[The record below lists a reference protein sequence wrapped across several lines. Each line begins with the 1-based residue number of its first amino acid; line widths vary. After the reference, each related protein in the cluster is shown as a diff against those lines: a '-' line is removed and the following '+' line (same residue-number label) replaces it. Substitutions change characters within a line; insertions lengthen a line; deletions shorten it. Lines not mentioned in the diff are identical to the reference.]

1 MKKKLALWGSIG
13 VIASVGIGFLGAP
26 SQPVQAAG
34 TYHVI
39 KNVLLN
45 GDAFK
50 WNGQSSK
57 AFLWNQTLT
66 KKLHHLTNYPRADLY
81 ASELLTM
88 TNGKKTGYFYY
99 VNSPKAKINGYVWR
113 GYVKPER
120 QLLSTKIM
128 LNKSTSTN
136 NFGVPDPSPAE
147 LSDLAATYHNGED
160 DGGQMDFATMFWQ
173 DRSLYPL
180 FPGTLQ
186 NWDLAKLA
194 ETTLNDNTTD
204 LSSPSSVKAKQ
215 AFLKKR
221 GLDANDTKAIKFIR
235 VAKPTTVAQI
245 KALDSGQ
252 LPLKE
257 FVLNDLKAQGVNPN
271 RYKGWQIGIDSRPIN
286 HAYLNQ
292 DLRHVPSSST
302 FAVRYVVALFKA
314 GQTDQSN

>member
-1 MKKKLALWGSIG
+1 
-13 VIASVGIGFLGAP
+13 
-26 SQPVQAAG
+26 
-34 TYHVI
+34 
-39 KNVLLN
+39 
-45 GDAFK
+45 
-50 WNGQSSK
+50 
-57 AFLWNQTLT
+57 
-66 KKLHHLTNYPRADLY
+66 
-81 ASELLTM
+81 
-88 TNGKKTGYFYY
+88 
-99 VNSPKAKINGYVWR
+99 
-113 GYVKPER
+113 
-120 QLLSTKIM
+120 M
-128 LNKSTSTN
+128 LNKATSTN

-160 DGGQMDFATMFWQ
+160 DGDQMDFATMFWQ
-173 DRSLYPL
+173 NRSLYPL

-235 VAKPTTVAQI
+235 VAKPTTVSQI

-252 LPLKE
+252 IPLKKL
-257 FVLNDLKAQGVNPN
+257 VLNDLKAQGVNPD

-292 DLRHVPSSST
+292 DLKHVPSSST